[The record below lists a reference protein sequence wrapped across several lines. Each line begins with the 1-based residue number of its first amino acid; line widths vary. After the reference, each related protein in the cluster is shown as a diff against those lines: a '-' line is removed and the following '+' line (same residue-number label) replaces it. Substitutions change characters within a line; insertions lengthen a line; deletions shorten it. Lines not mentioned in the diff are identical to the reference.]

1 MVLCWVNID
10 QKTGRAQ
17 DFSDLGKCSRQQG
30 LYQFV
35 ETKLIHCQ
43 TAGEPAL
50 YQTTDWYRLSCLEH
64 FPKSEKSCTKPV
76 WGQCW
81 PNRDFFHFWLNKNK
95 RKKWM
100 AKIKCLKK
108 PSIISGQV
116 SKLLPRD
123 GCKRPCF
130 DQLNA
135 HIVECL
141 LFCWRPKMCV
151 FSGSKHGR
159 LQSPLGFCY
168 QVPKLW
174 YTAGISIYSISR
186 MPRKIGSEHQQDRS
200 GNIMVSPEKAS
211 LKVAWFSNHF
221 NCHRLKCF
229 MHHTTSQES
238 SLLITFSTVHWL
250 WLSDS
255 FYLHESM

>member
-168 QVPKLW
+168 HLSKLLLPSTKALIHGRDQYLLHIQDATKNRIGTPTRQKW
-174 YTAGISIYSISR
+174 KYHGQ
-186 MPRKIGSEHQQDRS
+186 PRK
-200 GNIMVSPEKAS
+200 S
-211 LKVAWFSNHF
+211 LVKGCVIF
-221 NCHRLKCF
+221 
-229 MHHTTSQES
+229 ES
-238 SLLITFSTVHWL
+238 FQ
-250 WLSDS
+250 LS
-255 FYLHESM
+255 